1 MKEDLK
7 RLALLGSGVAEL
19 TKNRAEQM
27 VKELLERS
35 KENRMELV
43 RLVRGEVDARLEALG
58 LARRRD
64 LERLER
70 RVARL
75 EEQLKQA
82 KTAARKKTTAKRSG
96 EPG

>member
-1 MKEDLK
+1 MREDLK
-7 RLALLGSGVAEL
+7 RLAVLGSGVAEL

-27 VKELLERS
+27 VKELIERS
-35 KENRMELV
+35 KENRKELA
-43 RLVRGEVDARLEALG
+43 RLVRAEVDARTEALG

-75 EEQLKQA
+75 EAQLKQA
-82 KTAARKKTTAKRSG
+82 KPAARKKTTARG
-96 EPG
+96 TE

>member
-1 MKEDLK
+1 MREDLK

-35 KENRMELV
+35 KENRKELV
-43 RLVRGEVDARLEALG
+43 RLVRAEVDARMEALG

-64 LERLER
+64 VERLER

-82 KTAARKKTTAKRSG
+82 KAAPRKKTTAKP
-96 EPG
+96 PGGAQ